1 VFRLTLEYDGS
12 GFSGWQR
19 QPGVRTVEGVLR
31 DALAAL
37 RVDVLDLSA
46 AGRTDAGAHAH
57 GQVVGLTLSDQVP
70 ADPAERSQLSPER
83 RGASPERRGASS
95 ERRGPSPERRE
106 PSERPQRILSP
117 EHPQRILSPERLRGA
132 LNAVLPPDVTV
143 AAVAAAPDGFHARK
157 DALTRTYRYLVVP
170 RGMRMSVA
178 RQYAWQVRGPLD
190 LAAMRR
196 AARLLEGTHDFAAF
210 GRSPRPGGTTT
221 RTVHSA
227 RVRRV
232 GRAILIDVS
241 ADAFLYGMMRS
252 FAGALVAVGEG
263 RMTVAQLHAL
273 ITTPPQQRANITVA
287 PAHGLHQWAVTY
299 PENR

>member
-1 VFRLTLEYDGS
+1 MFRLTLEYDGS
-12 GFSGWQR
+12 GFHGWQW
-19 QPGVRTVEGVLR
+19 QPGVRTVEGALR
-31 DALAAL
+31 DALGVLGL
-37 RVDVLDLSA
+37 RVESLSA

-57 GQVVGLTLSDQVP
+57 GQVVGLTLC
-70 ADPAERSQLSPER
+70 ENIPE
-83 RGASPERRGASS
+83 P
-95 ERRGPSPERRE
+95 RE
-106 PSERPQRILSP
+106 VSAERPQTIS
-117 EHPQRILSPERLRGA
+117 SPERLRGA

-143 AAVAAAPDGFHARK
+143 AAVAEVPSGFHARR

-170 RGMRMSVA
+170 RSTRLSVA

-190 LAAMRR
+190 LPAMRR

-221 RTVHSA
+221 RTVHRA

-232 GRAILIDVS
+232 GGAVLIDVS

-263 RMTVAQLHAL
+263 RMTEARLHAL
-273 ITTPPQQRANITVA
+273 LTAPPAQRANLTVA

>member
-1 VFRLTLEYDGS
+1 MFRLTLEYDGS
-12 GFSGWQR
+12 GFHGWQR

-37 RVDVLDLSA
+37 GLQVESLTA

-57 GQVVGLTLSDQVP
+57 GQVVGVTLAESP
-70 ADPAERSQLSPER
+70 ARPEVSPARPDVSPER
-83 RGASPERRGASS
+83 PKNCSS
-95 ERRGPSPERRE
+95 ERPK
-106 PSERPQRILSP
+106 IF
-117 EHPQRILSPERLRGA
+117 SPERLRGA
-132 LNAVLPPDVTV
+132 LNAVLPPDVVV
-143 AAVAAAPDGFHARK
+143 AAVTDAPDTFHARK

-170 RGMRMSVA
+170 RSTRMSVA

-190 LAAMRR
+190 LGAMRR
-196 AARLLEGTHDFAAF
+196 AARLLEGSHDFAAF
-210 GRSPRPGGTTT
+210 GRSPSPHGTTT

-227 RVRRV
+227 GVRRIGNV
-232 GRAILIDVS
+232 ILIDVS

-263 RMTVAQLHAL
+263 RMTGAQLHAL
-273 ITTPPQQRANITVA
+273 LTAPPRSRANLTVA